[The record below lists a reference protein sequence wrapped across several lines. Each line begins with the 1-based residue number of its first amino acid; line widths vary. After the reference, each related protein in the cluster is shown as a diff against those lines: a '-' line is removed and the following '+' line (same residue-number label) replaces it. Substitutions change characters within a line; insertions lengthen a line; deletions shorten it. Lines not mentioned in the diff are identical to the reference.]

1 MEEREGGGG
10 GTARRAVRI
19 DGWGLYV
26 WQPADDGRPCTR
38 RRQLATPVPRA
49 PCRATC
55 CQPAFICMHAYAGA
69 DAGRMHE
76 GHGIAIGM
84 DAHHLATQQDQRF
97 RSIL

>member
-19 DGWGLYV
+19 EGWGLYDV

-76 GHGIAIGM
+76 GHGM
-84 DAHHLATQQDQRF
+84 DGHLATHPPRQPERF
-97 RSIL
+97 HTS

>member
-10 GTARRAVRI
+10 GTACRAVRI
-19 DGWGLYV
+19 EGWGLYDV

-38 RRQLATPVPRA
+38 RRQLANSST
-49 PCRATC
+49 
-55 CQPAFICMHAYAGA
+55 AFICMHADAGA

>member
-55 CQPAFICMHAYAGA
+55 CQPAFICMQMQVQTPAVCTRAMA
-69 DAGRMHE
+69 W
-76 GHGIAIGM
+76 M
-84 DAHHLATQQDQRF
+84 DGHLATHAPTPPA
-97 RSIL
+97 SAIPY